1 MANLGPQELKAN
13 PLFQYLELEE
23 IDRVLGMAQRESFQK
38 GESVFR
44 QDDEAKKLYLV
55 EKGLIAMVLQ
65 ISPDRQLTIVTEGRG
80 GAFGWA
86 ALLPPHKHSAV
97 ARCSEATDLLAI
109 DGPKLR
115 ELCFGE
121 PALGVRLMQG
131 VAQFI
136 AARLYNTNLVMLNA
150 MWR

>member
-23 IDRVLGMAQRESFQK
+23 IARVLGMSERESFQK
-38 GESVFR
+38 GESVFQ
-44 QDDEAKKLYLV
+44 QDDEAKKLYVVERGLV
-55 EKGLIAMVLQ
+55 AMVLQ
-65 ISPDRQLTIVTEGRG
+65 ISPEKQLTIVTEGRG

-97 ARCSEATDLLAI
+97 ARCQDATELLAI

-121 PALGVRLMQG
+121 PALGVRLMEG

-136 AARLYNTNLVMLNA
+136 ATRLYNTNLVMLNA